1 VYVCM
6 CVYLS
11 LFLQVAKSKGE
22 RDDAIGLSAETL
34 ILVHSATQHTHRE
47 FDESVI

>member
-1 VYVCM
+1 VYVC
-6 CVYLS
+6 VSLS

-47 FDESVI
+47 FDESMI